1 MRLRGRERVST
12 AVSGWLPA
20 GAPHVFNPAD
30 LSPAL
35 WLDASDTS
43 TITESSGA
51 VSQWNDK
58 SGNGRN
64 VTQATGVRQPS
75 TGTATINSLN
85 VLAFDGGDILQRATF
100 TMTTR
105 TVFVVAEATGAP
117 TSQGALW
124 RHNAST
130 GNGINILRHN
140 GTGQNSI
147 LYFYRL
153 TSALATSLSGLTA
166 PHQITGRFTDSATIE
181 ARLNGS
187 QVASEVVGAAAL
199 ASDRVMHVG
208 GDSLNFGSAPTEGF
222 VGRIAEIICYTATL
236 SDTNMGL
243 VESYLE
249 TKWNL

>member
-1 MRLRGRERVST
+1 
-12 AVSGWLPA
+12 
-20 GAPHVFNPAD
+20 VFNPAD

-43 TITESSGA
+43 TITSSGSPA
-51 VSQWNDK
+51 KVSQWNDK

-85 VLAFDGGDILQRATF
+85 VLAFDGGDILQRAAF

-105 TVFVVAEATGAP
+105 TVFVVAEATGEP

-124 RHNAST
+124 RHNVT
-130 GNGINILRHN
+130 LNNNGINIIRHN
-140 GTGQNSI
+140 GTGQDSI

-187 QVASEVVGAAAL
+187 QVATAAVGGAAA
-199 ASDRVMHVG
+199 ASDFIMNVG
-208 GDSLNFGSAPTEGF
+208 GDAVSFGGAPTEGF